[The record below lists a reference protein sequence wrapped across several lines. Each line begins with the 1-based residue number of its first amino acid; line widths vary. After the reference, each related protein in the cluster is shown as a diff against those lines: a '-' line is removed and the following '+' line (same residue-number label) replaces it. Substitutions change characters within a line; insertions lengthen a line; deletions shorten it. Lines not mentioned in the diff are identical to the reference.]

1 MSTDPASTTSTAT
14 TTETSAVTTETF
26 AVNGMTCRHC
36 EMAVTAEV
44 SKLPGVCGV
53 VVDVAAGTV
62 TIGSER
68 PLDRRDVGAAVDE
81 AGYELA

>member
-1 MSTDPASTTSTAT
+1 MSTHPVSAT
-14 TTETSAVTTETF
+14 TPTSETF

-36 EMAVTAEV
+36 EIAVTAVV
-44 SKLPGVCGV
+44 SKLPGVCNV

-62 TIGSER
+62 TVASER
-68 PLDRRDVGAAVDE
+68 PLDRRNLAAAVDE